1 MMKTKKKQQQ
11 IQNKVKNMNV
21 VVNRNKLR
29 NSGSSLD
36 KTVELIKNK
45 NISINYRG

>member
-1 MMKTKKKQQQ
+1 MKSTNKQQQ
-11 IQNKVKNMNV
+11 IQKKVKNMNV

-29 NSGSSLD
+29 NSGSSID
-36 KTVELIKNK
+36 KMVELIKSK

>member
-1 MMKTKKKQQQ
+1 MKTKKKQQQ